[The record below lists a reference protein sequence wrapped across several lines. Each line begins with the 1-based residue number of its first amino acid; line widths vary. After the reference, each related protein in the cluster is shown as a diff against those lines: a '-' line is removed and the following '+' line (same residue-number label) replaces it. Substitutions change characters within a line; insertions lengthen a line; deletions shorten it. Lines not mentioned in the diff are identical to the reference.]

1 MTRVLICG
9 DRDYKH
15 DQKIFDYVQ
24 ALNPLEDIIIHG
36 NARGADFYAS
46 TAAKL
51 FGFAIIGFPAQWNK
65 YGKSAGPIRNQQMLD
80 EGKPDLIVYFHDNI
94 KKSKGTKDMVS
105 RAEKA
110 GLPVLAN
117 PTGEGEQHGKT

>member
-15 DQKIFDYVQ
+15 EQKIFDYIQ

-36 NARGADFYAS
+36 NARGADASAS

-65 YGKSAGPIRNQQMLD
+65 YGKAAGPIRNQQMLD

-94 KKSKGTKDMVS
+94 KKSKGTKDMVG

-117 PTGEGEQHGKT
+117 PTAEGE

>member
-15 DQKIFDYVQ
+15 EQKIFDYIQ

-36 NARGADFYAS
+36 NARGADASAS